1 VPFSRPAARIR
12 KGAGGG
18 SVVASTAT
26 GTPDKVMGEC
36 ADSAIS
42 RKFAA
47 SVGKGA
53 ANATTTWVNGYLDS
67 CTS

>member
-1 VPFSRPAARIR
+1 
-12 KGAGGG
+12 
-18 SVVASTAT
+18 
-26 GTPDKVMGEC
+26 MGEC